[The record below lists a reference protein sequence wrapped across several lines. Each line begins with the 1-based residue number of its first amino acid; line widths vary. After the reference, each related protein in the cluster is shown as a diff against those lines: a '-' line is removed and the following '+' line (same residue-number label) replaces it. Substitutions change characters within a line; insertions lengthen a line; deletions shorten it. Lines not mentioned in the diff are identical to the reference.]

1 MKQLLFHFRN
11 QTIRDQMLPR
21 GDISSQPVAQNLA
34 MDYLRISRGGSP
46 IFSAFLVLSQL
57 HTYKIGLY
65 QAPFQEEDAL
75 NWLLWVECLSFNM
88 GMEFGNQLNE

>member
-57 HTYKIGLY
+57 HTY
-65 QAPFQEEDAL
+65 QEEDAL